1 MATMIPLEHPGIILK
16 EEFLDP
22 MDLTAYRV
30 SQGTGITES
39 TLSKI
44 IKGKLNISSVNGLK
58 LARFFGL
65 SDEYFSRIQM
75 LYDLDKARTEQ
86 KKSLFKVL
94 DKHKGIFDGTLGN
107 WKKIMHEIELKHHLS
122 LPPVACELAWWLHP
136 EGRH

>member
-86 KKSLFKVL
+86 KKSL
-94 DKHKGIFDGTLGN
+94 G
-107 WKKIMHEIELKHHLS
+107 KIIRFVPKQDRLLE
-122 LPPVACELAWWLHP
+122 A
-136 EGRH
+136 